1 MRIQIVSPILRNN
14 FPAPSAVTVCVY
26 KNSVVFTFR
35 GKLFPQ
41 LECGSVELDEGT
53 KYFVGDLVK
62 NHEEIKKEVTALNCN
77 LSEILKKEINPEAR
91 I

>member
-35 GKLFPQ
+35 GKPFPQ
-41 LECGSVELDEGT
+41 FECGSVELDEGT
-53 KYFVGDLVK
+53 KYFVADLVK
-62 NHEEIKKEVTALNCN
+62 NHEEIRKRLQPMTVTYPKVRKK
-77 LSEILKKEINPEAR
+77 K
-91 I
+91 